1 MKTVIWYKSLSFQAI
16 FALLF
21 ITLWLVLGIVL
32 TMNTSG
38 KKLISMETS
47 KVIEKTGNNAVSR
60 LTARSSEIAALTRT
74 LAATAEKLP
83 KSETTFKYV
92 FPNLIDFQGDLDVAG
107 GGIWPEPYTFQTYK
121 ERRSFFWGRESDG
134 TLKYYDDY
142 NQPGRGYH
150 NEEWYVAVRHA
161 KQGTCSWSESYMDP
175 YSYQPMVTCTVATFD
190 QQSQFSGTV
199 TIDLKLEGLQAI
211 AETLQKETG
220 GYVFILDRN
229 NKFITFPRPELVKKI
244 AQDSQG
250 NRTEEFILTSDFAK
264 KYPLFSP
271 LSEALDA
278 MNQDILMQARQKPN
292 YDPNIAV
299 EIERDSY
306 QIDTPKAEL
315 LSAVIANPLN
325 NTQTKL
331 YQKVTLENDFLLKE
345 PSTAFIFHVPESY
358 WKLLIVKPHSE
369 INAVAYNITQLLII
383 YLVATTLLIL
393 ALAYLALNHFLIKPL
408 SQTSHA
414 VQTMGA
420 LVADRK
426 FNQLKSVK
434 INPTLTNEIGLLIQ
448 VFDAITSQ
456 VAEQH
461 KQLIDANKVLEA
473 KNEQLKR
480 LDELKDE
487 FLANTSHEL
496 RTPLNGIIGIAES
509 LNDGAAGPLSEEVQ
523 KNLLMIAQSGHR
535 LSNLVNDI
543 LDFSKLKHKN
553 LELQLKAVGIREV
566 TEVVLTL
573 CQPLLGHKPVQLI
586 NAIAPD
592 LPPAYAD
599 ENRLQQIIYNLVGNA
614 IKFTESGRI
623 EISAKVIDKLE
634 GFENKPGLTITVS
647 DTGIGIPADKL
658 DRIFESFE
666 QGEGTTER
674 EYGGTG
680 LGLAV
685 TQQLVELHN
694 GHIRVESAVSVGSRF
709 SFTLPIAQEEKSQ
722 AQISQLRHQA
732 LIEMS
737 QPLTPAQ
744 ATSGQSKILVV
755 DDEPVN
761 IQVLVNHLSLQNYA
775 VYQASNGKEALDM
788 INEEFKPDLILLDV
802 MMPKMTGYEVC
813 RRLREQFPLNEL
825 PILMLTAKNQV
836 SDMVKGLEMGAND
849 YLAKPVSKDE
859 LLARVKTQIQLYQ
872 IHVENAELYDELHE
886 NEQRL
891 TQILEAMPVGV
902 NVTDASGRNYYTN
915 KTALQIVGQS
925 LETSSCFEEW
935 PAIFQA
941 HQAGTSQLYRH
952 KRLPAVQAL
961 KGQKSRVDDIEIRQ
975 GDEIIPIEM
984 WGTPIFDDKKQ
995 VNYAITAFA
1004 DITERLKREQAERE
1018 REAAE
1023 AVNKMMTDSI
1033 QYAKIIQ
1040 SSLLPNFKQVKTYL
1054 PNSFFLWMP
1063 RDIVGGDMIYA
1074 QLVEDGMIIAIVDC
1088 TGHGVPGAFMTMVAS
1103 TQLRRIIRDEGCY
1116 EPSNILKR
1124 LNFLVKTSL
1133 QQDSAHA
1140 RSDDGLDAAICW
1152 LKPDEKTLSFAG
1164 AKLPLYYIYNDQL
1177 SVIAGDK
1184 QSLGYKRS
1192 NLDFKF
1198 TTHTISIEPSMSFYM
1213 STDGFLDQ
1221 LGGSKRFPFGNKR
1234 FRQLLMKN
1242 RHHAFDEQS
1251 AQMVRAFNEYKGEHD
1266 RQDDVTVVGF
1276 NLVRR

>member
-1 MKTVIWYKSLSFQAI
+1 MKSVIWYKSLSFQAI

-21 ITLWLVLGIVL
+21 IILWLVLGIVL
-32 TMNTSG
+32 IMSTSG
-38 KKLISMETS
+38 KKLISTEIS
-47 KVIEKTGNNAVSR
+47 KVIEQTGNHAVSR

-83 KSETTFKYV
+83 KSETTFKEV
-92 FPNLIDFQGDLDVAG
+92 FPNLIDFQSDLDIAG
-107 GGIWPEPYTFQTYK
+107 GGIWPEPHTFQADK
-121 ERRSFFWGRESDG
+121 ERRSFFWGRDSDG

-142 NQPGRGYH
+142 NQSVLGYH

-190 QQSQFSGTV
+190 QQSHFSGTV

-211 AETLQKETG
+211 AESLQKETG

-229 NKFITFPRPELVKKI
+229 NKFITFPKPELVKKI
-244 AQDSQG
+244 AKDSQG
-250 NRTEEFILTSDFAK
+250 NRTEEFILASDFAK
-264 KYPLFSP
+264 KSPLFSP

-278 MNQDILMQARQKPN
+278 MNQDILMQARHKPN
-292 YDPNIAV
+292 YDPNIAL

-315 LSAVIANPLN
+315 LSAVIANPLKK
-325 NTQTKL
+325 TKF

-345 PSTAFIFHVPESY
+345 PSTAFIFHVPDSY
-358 WKLLIVKPHSE
+358 WKLLIVKANSD
-369 INAVAYNITQLLII
+369 INTVAHNITQLLIT
-383 YLVATTLLIL
+383 YLVATTLLIF
-393 ALAYLALNHFLIKPL
+393 ALAYLASNRFLIKPL

-420 LVADRK
+420 LIADRK
-426 FNQLKSVK
+426 FHQLESVK
-434 INPTLTNEIGLLIQ
+434 IHPTITNEIGRFIQ
-448 VFDAITSQ
+448 VFDAIASQ
-456 VAEQH
+456 VADQH
-461 KQLIDANKVLEA
+461 QQLIDANEVLEA

-480 LDELKDE
+480 LDDLKDE

-509 LNDGAAGPLSEEVQ
+509 LNDGAAGPLSDEVQ

-535 LSNLVNDI
+535 LSNLINDI

-553 LELQLKAVGIREV
+553 MELQLKAIGIREI

-573 CQPLLGHKPVQLI
+573 CQPLLGHKPVQLV

-614 IKFTESGRI
+614 IKFTESGHI

-634 GFENKPGLTITVS
+634 GFENKPGLAITVS

-666 QGEGTTER
+666 QGEGATER

-694 GHIRVESAVSVGSRF
+694 GHIQVESAVSVGSRF
-709 SFTLPIAQEEKSQ
+709 SFTLPIEQIEKSQ
-722 AQISQLRHQA
+722 VQFSQLRHQA
-732 LIEMS
+732 LNQS
-737 QPLTPAQ
+737 LTPTQ

-761 IQVLVNHLSLQNYA
+761 IQVLINHLSLQNYA

-872 IHVENAELYDELHE
+872 IHLENAELYDELHE

-902 NVTDASGRNYYTN
+902 NVTDARGRNYYTN

-925 LETSSCFEEW
+925 LDISSCIEEW
-935 PAIFQA
+935 PAVFQA
-941 HQAGTSQLYRH
+941 HQAGTSQLYPH
-952 KRLPAVQAL
+952 KRLPCVQAL
-961 KGQKSRVDDIEIRQ
+961 RGQKSRVDDIEIHQ

-995 VNYAITAFA
+995 INYTIVTFA
-1004 DITERLKREQAERE
+1004 DITERLKREQAERG

-1040 SSLLPNFKQVKTYL
+1040 SSLLPNLEQVKT
-1054 PNSFFLWMP
+1054 
-1063 RDIVGGDMIYA
+1063 
-1074 QLVEDGMIIAIVDC
+1074 
-1088 TGHGVPGAFMTMVAS
+1088 
-1103 TQLRRIIRDEGCY
+1103 
-1116 EPSNILKR
+1116 
-1124 LNFLVKTSL
+1124 
-1133 QQDSAHA
+1133 
-1140 RSDDGLDAAICW
+1140 
-1152 LKPDEKTLSFAG
+1152 
-1164 AKLPLYYIYNDQL
+1164 
-1177 SVIAGDK
+1177 
-1184 QSLGYKRS
+1184 
-1192 NLDFKF
+1192 
-1198 TTHTISIEPSMSFYM
+1198 
-1213 STDGFLDQ
+1213 
-1221 LGGSKRFPFGNKR
+1221 
-1234 FRQLLMKN
+1234 
-1242 RHHAFDEQS
+1242 
-1251 AQMVRAFNEYKGEHD
+1251 
-1266 RQDDVTVVGF
+1266 
-1276 NLVRR
+1276 

>member
-1 MKTVIWYKSLSFQAI
+1 MKSVIWYKRLSFQAI
-16 FALLF
+16 FGLLF
-21 ITLWLVLGIVL
+21 ITLWLVVGIVL
-32 TMNTSG
+32 IMNTSG
-38 KKLISMETS
+38 KKLVSMETS
-47 KVIEKTGNNAVSR
+47 KVIEQTANNAVSR
-60 LTARSSEIAALTRT
+60 LAGRLSEIAVLTKT
-74 LAATAEKLP
+74 LAATAENLP
-83 KSETTFKYV
+83 KSETTFKKV
-92 FPNLIDFQGDLDVAG
+92 FPKLIDFNGDLNVAG
-107 GGIWPEPYTFQTYK
+107 GGIWPEPYTFQADK
-121 ERRSFFWGRESDG
+121 ERRSFFWGREPDG

-142 NQPGRGYH
+142 NQHGYH
-150 NEEWYVAVRHA
+150 HEEWYVAVRHA

-190 QQSQFSGTV
+190 QQKHFSGTV
-199 TIDLKLEGLQAI
+199 TIDLKLEGLQAMVKS
-211 AETLQKETG
+211 LQKETG

-229 NKFITFPRPELVKKI
+229 NKFITFPKPELVKKI
-244 AQDSQG
+244 DQDSQG
-250 NRTEEFILTSDFAK
+250 NRTEEFILASDFAK
-264 KYPLFSP
+264 KMPLFSP

-278 MNQDILMQARQKPN
+278 MNQDILMQAHQKAN
-292 YDPNIAV
+292 YEPNIAV

-315 LSAVIANPLN
+315 LSAVIANPLKE
-325 NTQTKL
+325 TKL
-331 YQKVTLENDFLLKE
+331 YQKVTLENDFLLNE
-345 PSTAFIFHVPESY
+345 PSTAFIFHVPDSY

-369 INAVAYNITQLLII
+369 INVVAYNITQLLIM
-383 YLVATTLLIL
+383 YLVATTIVIL
-393 ALAYLALNHFLIKPL
+393 ALAYLALNRFLIKPL

-426 FNQLKSVK
+426 FHQLESFKMPS
-434 INPTLTNEIGLLIQ
+434 ITSNEIGRLLQ
-448 VFDAITSQ
+448 VFDAIASQ
-456 VAEQH
+456 IAKQH
-461 KQLIDANKVLEA
+461 KQVIETNKVLEA
-473 KNEQLKR
+473 KNEQLQQ

-496 RTPLNGIIGIAES
+496 RTPLNGIIGLAES
-509 LNDGAAGPLSEEVQ
+509 LNDGAAGPLSDEVQ
-523 KNLLMIAQSGHR
+523 KNILMIAQSGHR
-535 LSNLVNDI
+535 LNNLVNEI

-566 TEVVLTL
+566 SQVVLTL
-573 CQPLLGHKPVQLI
+573 CQPLLGHKPVQLVI

-599 ENRLQQIIYNLVGNA
+599 ENRLQQILYNLVGNA

-623 EISAKVIDKLE
+623 EISAKR
-634 GFENKPGLTITVS
+634 NKQGLLITVS
-647 DTGIGIPADKL
+647 DTGIGIPAEQL

-666 QGEGTTER
+666 QGEGA
-674 EYGGTG
+674 YGGTG

-694 GHIRVESAVSVGSRF
+694 GHIQVESTVGVGSRF
-709 SFTLPIAQEEKSQ
+709 SFTLPIAQVEKSQ
-722 AQISQLRHQA
+722 VEKSQVQFSQLRHQA
-732 LIEMS
+732 LIETS
-737 QPLTPAQ
+737 QSV
-744 ATSGQSKILVV
+744 TSGQSKILVV

-775 VYQASNGKEALDM
+775 VYQASNGMEALDM
-788 INEEFKPDLILLDV
+788 INEDFKPDLILLDV

-849 YLAKPVSKDE
+849 YLTKPVSKDE
-859 LLARVKTQIQLYQ
+859 LLARVQTQIQLYQ
-872 IHVENAELYDELHE
+872 INLENAELYDELHE

-925 LETSSCFEEW
+925 LDTSSCIEEW
-935 PAIFQA
+935 ATIFQA
-941 HQAGTSQLYRH
+941 HQAGTYQLYPHERM
-952 KRLPAVQAL
+952 PTVQAL
-961 KGQKSRVDDIEIRQ
+961 KGHKSRVDDIEIHQ
-975 GDEIIPIEM
+975 GDEIIPVEM
-984 WGTPIFDDKKQ
+984 WGTPIFDDNKQ
-995 VNYAITAFA
+995 VKYTITAFA
-1004 DITERLKREQAERE
+1004 DITERLKREQAERG

-1040 SSLLPNFKQVKTYL
+1040 SSLLPNLEQVKTFL

-1063 RDIVGGDMIYA
+1063 RELVGGDMIYA
-1074 QLVEDGMIIAIVDC
+1074 QSVEDGLIIAVVDC
-1088 TGHGVPGAFMTMVAS
+1088 TGHGVPGAFMTMLAS

-1116 EPSNILKR
+1116 EPSDILKR

-1133 QQDSAHA
+1133 QQDSAQT
-1140 RSDDGLDAAICW
+1140 RSDDGLDAAICC
-1152 LKPDEKTLSFAG
+1152 LKPDTLSFAG
-1164 AKLPLYYIYNDQL
+1164 AKLPLYYIHNDQL
-1177 SVIAGDK
+1177 NVIAGDR

-1192 NLDFKF
+1192 NLDFEF
-1198 TTHTISIEPSMSFYM
+1198 TTHTLSIEPGMSFYM
-1213 STDGFLDQ
+1213 SSDGFLDQ
-1221 LGGSKRFPFGNKR
+1221 LGGPKRFPFGNKR
-1234 FRQLLMKN
+1234 FRQLLMEN

-1251 AQMVRAFNEYKGEHD
+1251 AQMLRAFNEYKGEQN

-1276 NLVRR
+1276 KL